1 MKYGEVLNGQT
12 LFDIAL
18 QYCGSIEAAFDIASL
33 NDMPVT
39 SSLRPGE
46 TIRLPDV
53 ANKRVVNYFK
63 ANGIKPATAFV

>member
-1 MKYGEVLNGQT
+1 MRTAVAMSGQT
-12 LFDIAL
+12 MFDLAL
-18 QYCGSIEAAFDIASL
+18 QYCGDIEAAFDIASL

-39 SSLRPGE
+39 SSLCPGE

-53 ANKRVVNYFK
+53 ANKRVADYFK